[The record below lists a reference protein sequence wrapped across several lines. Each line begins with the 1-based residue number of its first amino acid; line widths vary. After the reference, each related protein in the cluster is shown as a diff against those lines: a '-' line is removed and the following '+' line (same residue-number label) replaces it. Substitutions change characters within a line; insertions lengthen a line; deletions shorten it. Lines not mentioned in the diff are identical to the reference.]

1 MATSSKL
8 YRVREGAIFSG
19 VCKGLE
25 VCGKGNALAYRIV
38 FVIGGL
44 YIVGLIIYI
53 VMAASTPMAT
63 KEQLRSLKEENE
75 SEDSTDLL
83 QPSSLDQLE
92 SKLSKI
98 EAMKTQN
105 LITAEEA
112 EKLRAKALGIQ

>member
-1 MATSSKL
+1 
-8 YRVREGAIFSG
+8 
-19 VCKGLE
+19 
-25 VCGKGNALAYRIV
+25 
-38 FVIGGL
+38 
-44 YIVGLIIYI
+44 
-53 VMAASTPMAT
+53 MAT

-98 EAMKTQN
+98 EAIKTQN